1 MRWSSFNPESTN
13 IYWLISNFSEV
24 CGIYCDLFVLLATG
38 LYTFEQEFAML
49 DMILFWMAPSNNK
62 TIRLVLKVGIISC
75 HKMDV
80 TDTGYNL
87 AENVLPGIESLSPLC
102 TKSACIYS

>member
-1 MRWSSFNPESTN
+1 MRPVP
-13 IYWLISNFSEV
+13 LDNFSEV
-24 CGIYCDLFVLLATG
+24 CGIYCDLYVLLATG
-38 LYTFEQEFAML
+38 LYTFEQAFAVL

-87 AENVLPGIESLSPLC
+87 LKTSCQELRAFPLSAPNQHAFAA
-102 TKSACIYS
+102 KRGSKYQ